1 MNRALVLS
9 VAVVGAFY
17 AQAPSTAQTVVKP
30 DEARVLASRLINS
43 GQPGAALSVLDA
55 LIERDG
61 ADAQSHIL
69 KAHALRAAGDYK
81 EAHASAR
88 EGWKHADTPEFKY
101 HAAIATAQALSKDN
115 KKSRAQLWLRR
126 AAHVAPN
133 DHARARAIRDHSF
146 VRKTN
151 PWSVRFKFGISP
163 SDNVN
168 NAPRDNSVILGGLVF
183 VDEAAVPLSGIE
195 ITSGVDLRYNF
206 SIKAQSQNFASFEFD
221 QKNVVLTEEDANI
234 PAGVEDSDF
243 AFTRA
248 QASIGRDFQSG
259 PNAPKH
265 TVKLS
270 FGRVWYGRDHLS
282 DETTLRYRQSRVLQ
296 GKSRLIWHG
305 SVGYADRQDSE
316 TRSGFTTGVGATWI
330 KPLARGDYLSL
341 NASLSRSEAD
351 SAFVT
356 HTGLRVGASYTL
368 GKPIMGA
375 TATFSASGVIRRYD
389 DTLFGFDEA
398 RDDEGVTLST
408 SLLFKDFDTH
418 GFAPKVSF
426 TAERT
431 NSNISRYET
440 QNFGVS
446 IGFQSLF

>member
-1 MNRALVLS
+1 MTRAFLFS
-9 VAVVGAFY
+9 VAVAGAFFLH
-17 AQAPSTAQTVVKP
+17 APSAAQTVVGP
-30 DEARVLASRLINS
+30 DEARVLASRLISS
-43 GQPGAALSVLDA
+43 GQPGAALSVLDV
-55 LIERDG
+55 LIDRDST
-61 ADAQSHIL
+61 DAQSHIL
-69 KAHALRAAGDYK
+69 RAHALRTAGKYK

-88 EGWKHADTPEFKY
+88 AGWRYADTPEVRY
-101 HAAIATAQALSKDN
+101 HAALASAQALSKDN

-126 AAHVAPN
+126 AAHVAPT

-151 PWSVRFKFGISP
+151 PWSVRFRFGVSP

-168 NAPRDNSVILGGLVF
+168 NAPRDNSVVLGGLVF
-183 VDEAAVPLSGIE
+183 VDETAVPLSGIE

-206 SIKAQSQNFASFEFD
+206 NIKAQSQSFASFQFD
-221 QKNVVLTEEDANI
+221 QKNVVLTEDDANI
-234 PAGVEDSDF
+234 PAGVEESDF
-243 AFTRA
+243 TYSRA

-259 PNAPKH
+259 PDAPRH

-270 FGRVWYGRDHLS
+270 LGRVWSGGDHLS
-282 DETTLRYRQSRVLQ
+282 DETTIRYRQSRLLQ
-296 GKSRLIWHG
+296 NKSRLIWHS
-305 SVGYADRQDSE
+305 SVGYADRQDSD
-316 TRSGFTTGVGATWI
+316 TRSGYTTDIGATWI
-330 KPLARGDYLSL
+330 KPLAKGNYLSL
-341 NASLSRSEAD
+341 NAGLSRSEAD

-356 HTGLRVGASYTL
+356 HTGLRIGASYTL
-368 GKPIMGA
+368 GKPLMGA
-375 TATFSASGVIRRYD
+375 ATTFSASGVIRRYD
-389 DTLFGFDEA
+389 DRLMGFEHP

-408 SLLFKDFDTH
+408 SLLFKNFDTY